1 MLSSDLSPNSK
12 PDYLLLAVALSLTG
26 IGLATVLSSSAHVA
40 ATTLGDASY
49 FFKRQA
55 IWAIIGLIALLA
67 CATAPLHQLRRSF
80 PFLLTFC
87 LGLLI
92 ATHVPG
98 VGLTINGATRWLKL
112 GGFQLQPSELTKLS
126 AVLYASA
133 LLANPKTYRLGPQQK
148 LALGIPLAAAAL
160 LILSQPDLG
169 TCLVLCG
176 AVFTLLIAAGLP
188 WSKVLLTMGA
198 GAAGVLFLAWQVPYQ
213 RARLLAYLD
222 PWADAQGIGFHL
234 VQSLLAIGS
243 GGLFGTGWGQSV
255 QKLFYLPE
263 RHTDFIFAV
272 WAEETGLIGSLI
284 LLGLLLLFAQR
295 GFRIAQAARDPF
307 DKLAAVGLTTLVIG
321 QALLNIG
328 VVTAS
333 LPTTGIT
340 LPFISFGGSSLIMT
354 LSATGLLLNI
364 SRRTPLLTV
373 LKSNEAQ

>member
-1 MLSSDLSPNSK
+1 MPSNTLSHSSK

-26 IGLATVLSSSAHVA
+26 MGLATVLSSSAHVA
-40 ATTLGDASY
+40 QTSLGDASY

-67 CATAPLHQLRRSF
+67 TATLSLQNLRRGL
-80 PFLLTFC
+80 PLLMTVC
-87 LGLLI
+87 LVLLV
-92 ATHVPG
+92 ATHLPG

-112 GGFQLQPSELTKLS
+112 GGFQLQPSELTKLV
-126 AVLYASA
+126 AVLYAAA
-133 LLANPKTYRLGPQQK
+133 LLANPKTYKLPPRQRLE
-148 LALGIPLAAAAL
+148 LGLPLGAAAL
-160 LILSQPDLG
+160 LILAQPDLG
-169 TCLVLCG
+169 TCLVLC
-176 AVFTLLIAAGLP
+176 AAAFTVLFAAGLS
-188 WSKVLLTMGA
+188 WSKVVITLGA
-198 GAAGVLFLAWQVPYQ
+198 GAAAVLFLAWQVPYQ

-272 WAEETGLIGSLI
+272 WAEETGLVGSLI

-295 GFRIAQAARDPF
+295 GARIAQAARDPF
-307 DKLAAVGLTTLVIG
+307 DKLAATGLTFLIMG
-321 QALLNIG
+321 QALLNMG

-333 LPTTGIT
+333 VPTTGIT
-340 LPFISFGGSSLIMT
+340 LPFISFGGSSLVMT
-354 LSATGLLLNI
+354 LAAVGLLLNI
-364 SRRTPLLTV
+364 SRRAPLLTV
-373 LKSNEAQ
+373 LPGHDRP